1 MHLPYRQRRQR
12 LDLDMELTP
21 MIDVVFQ
28 LLIFFICTA
37 TFQIPER
44 HVTASMA
51 APENDATASP
61 VEQGVSDAPPQ
72 VVVKILLADGQLQ
85 WLVQKRLCT
94 QWDEVRTALQALAQI
109 DPEIPVIIDPEDD
122 VTMQDVIAL
131 RDLCEQAQFR
141 KFAFAAKRVE
151 P

>member
-1 MHLPYRQRRQR
+1 MHLPYRERRQR
-12 LDLDMELTP
+12 LDVELTP

-51 APENDATASP
+51 PPENESSASP
-61 VEQGVSDAPPQ
+61 VDQGVSDAPPQ
-72 VVVKILLADGQLQ
+72 VVVKLRLVDGQLQ
-85 WLVQKRLCT
+85 WHVQKRVCT
-94 QWDEVRTALQALAQI
+94 QWDETRAALETLAQI
-109 DPEIPVIIDPEDD
+109 DPEIPVIIDPDDD

-131 RDLCEQAQFR
+131 RDLCEQARFR
-141 KFAFAAKRVE
+141 HFAFAARRVE